1 MSGCSQF
8 VANPKLRRNKSAKK
22 CPYYLESTENHP
34 TFALAKTGCT
44 RKQVAAAAAEEKK
57 EEEKK

>member
-1 MSGCSQF
+1 
-8 VANPKLRRNKSAKK
+8 
-22 CPYYLESTENHP
+22 LESTENHP